1 MDPSKTN
8 IGEIFEPTK
17 QLIIPFF
24 QRNYVWEKKE
34 WRPLWDDIKSKAG
47 NPQGGVLHFTGAIVV
62 QQKRSMQNQ
71 IPAYEIID
79 GQQRLT
85 TFQLILCAIRDVCAK
100 IAVEGFSEIA
110 DDAKKYI
117 LNTGRQAGGDGQ
129 FKLLP
134 KRHDYDAF
142 KAIVLD
148 DVRPE
153 KASNIVAA
161 YRYFVGEVQKFVNN
175 DSKKAGALFDAIIRN
190 FGLVSILVDDGDEP
204 EVIFESLNARARP
217 LLQFDLLRNNLFLR
231 ARQGEDEDRD
241 VLYQKYWDRFES
253 GGWVQTA
260 AKEQPTE
267 LFLQHFLVA
276 KLGVNKVTPL
286 FDNYQRYRKEA
297 RLKTAGAELRE
308 FDKCAKHYE
317 AIAGMADASGDA
329 HLTQK
334 SKNHL
339 RAFNDIILTP
349 VRPLFLYLITES
361 RLSPGQLEHVLWAC
375 ESYVVRSILCK
386 QYRTH
391 FNVFFAKVI
400 YYLLGKDMNLPLKDF
415 SVSAILMRL
424 NESRSPTDKWPS
436 DEDKRFQSALYGSG
450 GWSERNANDV
460 RDVRYI
466 LYRME
471 NYLRQQD
478 RFAEEDNASF
488 SFQSLELEHILPRN
502 WRKNW
507 LLPSS
512 PKPVR
517 YEDIISFDYKK
528 EHADWGKIC
537 PAEGEEDIAL
547 KDMSYVGA
555 LEIARERDALLHSLG
570 NLTLLT
576 KPMNASVSDSTFSK
590 KKEELKNH
598 SVLFLNKN
606 VCCCEDWDISQIKE
620 RTKKLRDIFRKIWP
634 DAQWFLD
641 NIPGE

>member
-1 MDPSKTN
+1 MAEN
-8 IGEIFEPTK
+8 ILRDGARAEI
-17 QLIIPFF
+17 
-24 QRNYVWEKKE
+24 
-34 WRPLWDDIKSKAG
+34 S
-47 NPQGGVLHFTGAIVV
+47 HFTGAIVTQGRTV
-62 QQKRSMQNQ
+62 LGG
-71 IPAYEIID
+71 PTVFEVID
-79 GQQRLT
+79 GQQRLI
-85 TFQLILCAIRDVCAK
+85 TFQIILAAIRNVCA
-100 IAVEGFSEIA
+100 VNFPRIA
-110 DDAKKYI
+110 DDIKRHTHNLGRHTAGDAK
-117 LNTGRQAGGDGQ
+117 

-134 KRHDYDAF
+134 SKPDRDAF
-142 KAIVLD
+142 KSLIERGDGQDGVLKNAFDFFGAKIKRFVDGEESKADALLISVMEGFEIVQIAVED
-148 DVRPE
+148 
-153 KASNIVAA
+153 K
-161 YRYFVGEVQKFVNN
+161 
-175 DSKKAGALFDAIIRN
+175 
-190 FGLVSILVDDGDEP
+190 DEP
-204 EVIFESLNARARP
+204 ETIFQSLNGRAQH
-217 LLQFDLLRNNLFLR
+217 LWQFDLLRNDLFLR
-231 ARQGEDEDRD
+231 MRQTEPGKKDELYEQYWEYFESPEWGEDVVVGRKSMP
-241 VLYQKYWDRFES
+241 LS
-253 GGWVQTA
+253 
-260 AKEQPTE
+260 E
-267 LFLQHFLVA
+267 LFLWHFLSA
-276 KLGVNKVTPL
+276 KSVKATLASL
-286 FDNYQRYRKEA
+286 FHDYCRYRKHPHPDARGIESELGELRNHAEHYKYIVQNEA
-297 RLKTAGAELRE
+297 SGKNMQLYDILDITPRRPFFLYLLTDSGLSAEQCEYVFKALESYTVRRGLSEKYPFNHLNIYFGSIIEKLRSHPLLPVVTPSLVLQELGDSKARTDRWTSDKDRE
-308 FDKCAKHYE
+308 FD
-317 AIAGMADASGDA
+317 DALSGA
-329 HLTQK
+329 
-334 SKNHL
+334 
-339 RAFNDIILTP
+339 
-349 VRPLFLYLITES
+349 
-361 RLSPGQLEHVLWAC
+361 
-375 ESYVVRSILCK
+375 
-386 QYRTH
+386 
-391 FNVFFAKVI
+391 
-400 YYLLGKDMNLPLKDF
+400 
-415 SVSAILMRL
+415 
-424 NESRSPTDKWPS
+424 
-436 DEDKRFQSALYGSG
+436 G
-450 GWSERNANDV
+450 GWSERNSNDT
-460 RDVRYI
+460 RMARYI